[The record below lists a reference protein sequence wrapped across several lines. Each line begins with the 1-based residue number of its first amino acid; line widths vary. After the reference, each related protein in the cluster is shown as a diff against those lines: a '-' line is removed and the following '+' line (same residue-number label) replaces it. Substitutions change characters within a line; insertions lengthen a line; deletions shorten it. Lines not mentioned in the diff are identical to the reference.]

1 MLDWIDKLKVAELKE
16 ELKKRGLPVSGK
28 KAELA
33 KRLNDHVADSET
45 GAQAEEAPQG
55 GEIAVSNKEET
66 TEPPED
72 KGPPVEETTKD
83 GKEGI
88 DAEKKTDIPLSP
100 PVEGEKKRA
109 REEDDAKSQDAK
121 QARISVE
128 ETAAKDGQGASD
140 ADIEPK
146 GESLEE
152 PKEEEDSDELKSRAL
167 LVQGF
172 ERPFTLLAARELME
186 KHGTVISMWM
196 PTIKDKAYVV
206 FSTVSEAQN
215 AKKQLYK
222 LKWPSSSSKVL
233 EAEYTSVSQAEK
245 AIGEGGGNPD
255 FKIER
260 TPEDPKEAV
269 ENKKKDLREDL
280 EERRLSVDKKEHM
293 KSLMTPGRAAHA
305 FGNEFKS
312 TTAAPMI
319 YWTTSKPLESH

>member
-1 MLDWIDKLKVAELKE
+1 MIDWIDKLKVAELKE

-33 KRLNDHVADSET
+33 KRLNDHVVENET
-45 GAQAEEAPQG
+45 DAQAEEAPQSG
-55 GEIAVSNKEET
+55 DIAVSNKEQT

-72 KGPPVEETTKD
+72 EVPPVEETAKD
-83 GKEGI
+83 GKEENGA
-88 DAEKKTDIPLSP
+88 DKKTDISP
-100 PVEGEKKRA
+100 PRPVEGEKKRA
-109 REEDDAKSQDAK
+109 REEDETDSQEAK

-128 ETAAKDGQGASD
+128 AAKEIQSASD

-146 GESLEE
+146 GVPTKE
-152 PKEEEDSDELKSRAL
+152 PKEEEDSDQMKSRAL

-186 KHGTVISMWM
+186 KHGAVISMWM

-206 FSTVSEAQN
+206 FSTVSEAEN

-233 EAEYTSVSQAEK
+233 EAEYILVSQAEK

-260 TPEDPKEAV
+260 TPEDPKDAI

-293 KSLMTPGRAAHA
+293 KSLMTPGKAAHA

-319 YWTTSKPLESH
+319 YWTTSKPLQSH

>member
-1 MLDWIDKLKVAELKE
+1 MIDWINKLKVVELKE

-33 KRLNDHVADSET
+33 ERLNDHVTENET
-45 GAQAEEAPQG
+45 GAQEEEAPQDDS
-55 GEIAVSNKEET
+55 GENGVDKEGT
-66 TEPPED
+66 TEQPED
-72 KGPPVEETTKD
+72 KGPVEEATKD
-83 GKEGI
+83 VEEES
-88 DAEKKTDIPLSP
+88 DENMEEIPP
-100 PVEGEKKRA
+100 PRPVEGGGKRA
-109 REEDDAKSQDAK
+109 REDAENDGQEAK
-121 QARISVE
+121 QARVSVE
-128 ETAAKDGQGASD
+128 AAKDSQGAPD
-140 ADIEPK
+140 VDVEPK
-146 GESLEE
+146 GVPSEEQEEEESL
-152 PKEEEDSDELKSRAL
+152 DQMKSRAL

-206 FSTVSEAQN
+206 FSTISEAKN

-260 TPEDPKEAV
+260 TPEDPKEPV
-269 ENKKKDLREDL
+269 ESNKKDLREDL
-280 EERRLSVDKKEHM
+280 EERRLSADKTEYK